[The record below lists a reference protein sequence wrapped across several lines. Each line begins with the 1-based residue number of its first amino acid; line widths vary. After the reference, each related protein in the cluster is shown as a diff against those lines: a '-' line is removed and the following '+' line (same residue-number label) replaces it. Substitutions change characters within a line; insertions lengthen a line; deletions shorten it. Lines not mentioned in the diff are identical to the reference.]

1 MDLTPKILSKVTT
14 INWTTNQ
21 KTIAFDNSFITEL
34 KTNIENERQLIEE
47 ENQFIQI
54 ISNDIQSI
62 ETMDICLK

>member
-21 KTIAFDNSFITEL
+21 RTIAFDNSFITEL